1 MLMNKP
7 IATIKA
13 LTVELVVAIVISSCA
28 ATLHKSERLKEISI
42 IVNYPVVIVN
52 DGVHEGLNFF
62 NLKDTVWIFFYNND
76 VLYRLS
82 ATTDLESNKKISGTE
97 TWFIYHKK
105 ATHGLL
111 FNSITDTSNSLRL
124 PVDSLLNTRA
134 YANANFDVPAD
145 SLYGKVGNGNDTSV
159 EKYFARTLHNGNYPD
174 SLYYYFTN
182 SFENIDYSFSRKL
195 DSTKNMKLYKVRLLY
210 NEGFS
215 SSYKIMLPKREF
227 LFEMRE
233 EAITNP
239 KEIIN
244 FFEMVK
250 NQIKE

>member
-1 MLMNKP
+1 MNKP

-13 LTVELVVAIVISSCA
+13 FAVELVVAIIMSGCA
-28 ATLHKSERLKEISI
+28 ATIHKSERLKEISI

-52 DGVHEGLNFF
+52 DGVHDGINFF
-62 NLKDTVWIFFYNND
+62 NRKDTVWIFYCNNN

-82 ATTDLESNKKISGTE
+82 GATDLETDKKILGTE
-97 TWFIYHKK
+97 TWFIYVKK
-105 ATHGLL
+105 ATHGFL
-111 FNSITDTSNSLRL
+111 FNSITDTSKGLRL
-124 PVDSLLNTRA
+124 PIDSFLNKRA

-145 SLYGKVGNGNDTSV
+145 SLYGKVENGNDTIV
-159 EKYFARTLHNGNYPD
+159 EKYFARTVHNGNYPD

-182 SFENIDYSFSRKL
+182 TFENVDYSFSRRL
-195 DSTKNMKLYKVRLLY
+195 DSAKNMKLYKVRVLY

-233 EAITNP
+233 EAIANS
-239 KEIIN
+239 KQIIN

-250 NQIKE
+250 NQINE

>member
-13 LTVELVVAIVISSCA
+13 FAVELVVAIIMSGCA
-28 ATLHKSERLKEISI
+28 ATIHKSERLKEISI

-52 DGVHEGLNFF
+52 DGVHDGINFF
-62 NLKDTVWIFFYNND
+62 NRKDTVWIFYCNNN

-82 ATTDLESNKKISGTE
+82 GATDLETDKKILGTE
-97 TWFIYHKK
+97 TWFIYLKK
-105 ATHGLL
+105 ATHGFL
-111 FNSITDTSNSLRL
+111 FNSITDTSKGLRL
-124 PVDSLLNTRA
+124 PIDSFLNERA

-145 SLYGKVGNGNDTSV
+145 SLYGKVENGNDTIV
-159 EKYFARTLHNGNYPD
+159 EKYFARTVHNGNYPD

-182 SFENIDYSFSRKL
+182 TFENVDYSFSRRL
-195 DSTKNMKLYKVRLLY
+195 DSAKNMKLYKVRVLY

-233 EAITNP
+233 EAIANS
-239 KEIIN
+239 KQIIN

-250 NQIKE
+250 NQINK

>member
-13 LTVELVVAIVISSCA
+13 FAVELVVAIIMSGCA
-28 ATLHKSERLKEISI
+28 ATIHKSERLKEISI

-52 DGVHEGLNFF
+52 DGVHDGINFF
-62 NLKDTVWIFFYNND
+62 NRKDTVWIFYCNNN

-82 ATTDLESNKKISGTE
+82 GATDLETDKKILGTE
-97 TWFIYHKK
+97 TWFIYLKK
-105 ATHGLL
+105 ATHGFL
-111 FNSITDTSNSLRL
+111 FNSITDTSKGLRL
-124 PVDSLLNTRA
+124 PIDSFLNERA

-145 SLYGKVGNGNDTSV
+145 SLYGKVENGNDTIV
-159 EKYFARTLHNGNYPD
+159 EKYFARTVHNGNYPD

-182 SFENIDYSFSRKL
+182 TFENVDYSFSRRL
-195 DSTKNMKLYKVRLLY
+195 DSAKNMKLYKVRVLY

-227 LFEMRE
+227 LFEMME
-233 EAITNP
+233 EAIANS
-239 KEIIN
+239 KQIIN
-244 FFEMVK
+244 FFQLVK
-250 NQIKE
+250 NQIN